1 MPCACAATLR
11 ARWPKRSR
19 SGVEPELGLR
29 LLATGP
35 SPDLLGSTAGG
46 LGRPTDESQARPAR
60 RKPRATPNT
69 IGGRLLFLACLR
81 RDSRGA
87 KQAIRSFPGFES
99 PHRYLAVAAQR
110 RR

>member
-19 SGVEPELGLR
+19 SGVEPQLGLR
-29 LLATGP
+29 LLATSH

-81 RDSRGA
+81 KNSRGGETGGPA
-87 KQAIRSFPGFES
+87 APRRLNPPPLPGPGS
-99 PHRYLAVAAQR
+99 HRG
-110 RR
+110 